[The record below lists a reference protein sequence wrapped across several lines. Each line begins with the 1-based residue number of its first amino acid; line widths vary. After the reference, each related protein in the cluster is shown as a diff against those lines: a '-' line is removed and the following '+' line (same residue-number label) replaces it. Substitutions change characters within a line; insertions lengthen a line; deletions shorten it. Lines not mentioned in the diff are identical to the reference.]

1 MRDAEAG
8 EEHASAAD
16 EVGGSTAEQ
25 EEAAE
30 DQRVAGDGPADV

>member
-16 EVGGSTAEQ
+16 EV
-25 EEAAE
+25 AARPPSRRRLPKISE
-30 DQRVAGDGPADV
+30 